1 MFPEF
6 KQFVKKLRV
15 FKSFSLWLQS
25 PTKGAKFR
33 PTSLQLQSAQ
43 GRDLEPF
50 FLEIGPKVKKKSE
63 IRSPLLTLVMSQ

>member
-50 FLEIGPKVKKKSE
+50 FGDWTQIEKKKSE
-63 IRSPLLTLVMSQ
+63 KSHLY